1 MLSLTFGNPST
12 CTVPLMH
19 WSCHFFHG
27 FCCISPA
34 LFCPYYCLAF
44 PRFATS
50 SPHDIRIRFVSHT
63 RHVHFISTMGRLVLV
78 PQRFFARDRELL
90 TATKLLNF
98 HFWAYEQISWSTR
111 IMASPWARPA
121 FKGKGRDSSPFT
133 PRQSLN
139 YSSFLGDSVKRFVGT
154 YKAQPTHFLS
164 TTLASFFL
172 AKKKKQWQNK

>member
-1 MLSLTFGNPST
+1 MLFWQWCLPHRLHMLSLTFGNPST

-90 TATKLLNF
+90 TAKKNYKVAWVSSVSGEKGKDGSVSDLLSPSPLGRVVSKTK
-98 HFWAYEQISWSTR
+98 HSKTKTEARSTQISKTKHPKLENE
-111 IMASPWARPA
+111 AP
-121 FKGKGRDSSPFT
+121 
-133 PRQSLN
+133 
-139 YSSFLGDSVKRFVGT
+139 
-154 YKAQPTHFLS
+154 
-164 TTLASFFL
+164 
-172 AKKKKQWQNK
+172 